1 MKKQYSKFLR
11 ILITSILYI
20 GYFSI
25 SSSLAQISEGGLPP
39 SFQFA
44 GSLRSEKLAE
54 QVPVNFSVED
64 LKAVDAWRVSQGAPL
79 RVAKSIPTSFDIA
92 DSGDWISLPDGS
104 QIWQLHLQAKGA
116 IALILYYSDFY
127 IPKGARLYLYNAA
140 KTQVLGAYTHRT
152 HPENGPFATQAV
164 AGDEVILEYVP
175 APSGETPRLRI
186 REVGYGYNHLEAIM
200 PEVQEAPGAGFSE
213 ACEVN
218 INCEEGAD
226 WQEQKKGVIQMI
238 QYIRNKEG
246 EGGSYIC
253 TASLVNNTARDKKP
267 YVLSAFHCSQDMLGE
282 QTVTPEE
289 LAVWLFYFHQEHVGC
304 DNESPIY
311 PIKTMVGC
319 TRKAST
325 PVENGSDGLLLLL
338 NDEIPDDYNVFFN
351 GWDRSNM
358 LSLSGVG
365 IHHPSGDYMKISTY
379 GNYPTE
385 SITWRNS
392 DVGKTGATNAHWNAT
407 FDATL
412 NGHGVTEGGSSG
424 SPLFNSKGLII
435 GTLSGGSSSCELP
448 EGLNLYGKLYYHW
461 NKYSDNDTA
470 RMDVWLDPL
479 GTGVTSLQGMTQD
492 GKTLGNEYEGPTDL
506 KYKQISTGEIQLTWN
521 APVLEKIA
529 GWGSQDRYQ
538 QFGLGGDPFYFA
550 QKWDTKDLQPVH
562 KKTIRKVNFYP
573 QEGVTYGVYIKQGN
587 REYEESFTQLK
598 SGKINSVTL
607 KTPFVIDAK
616 QDLLVAIHVISY
628 ANNTYPACSD
638 EGPAVDGKGNLYS
651 LDGKKWETF
660 SDDELDANVVLSIV
674 ISAEE
679 GELPSS
685 SVFSTSTFSEKPQP
699 MRTGRLS
706 FRKLAIASDA
716 QEAELITAFPELTG
730 YKVYQDTRELTT
742 LPVSQRNYTVKNLT
756 TSTPLLQVTAL
767 YGTDESAPATVI
779 PETSVGNELKP
790 TGEEVDI
797 QPRIFSNEVQIQ
809 NYQQLKSL
817 EIYRADGKLIRSIPQ
832 PGSSLST
839 GDFAT
844 GMYIFRLT
852 TEKGSQTVQ
861 GIKK

>member
-92 DSGDWISLPDGS
+92 NSGDWISLPDGS
-104 QIWQLHLQAKGA
+104 QVWQLHLQAKGA

-267 YVLSAFHCSQDMLGE
+267 YVLSAFHCSQDILGE

-448 EGLNLYGKLYYHW
+448 EGLNLYGKLYYH
-461 NKYSDNDTA
+461 
-470 RMDVWLDPL
+470 
-479 GTGVTSLQGMTQD
+479 
-492 GKTLGNEYEGPTDL
+492 
-506 KYKQISTGEIQLTWN
+506 
-521 APVLEKIA
+521 
-529 GWGSQDRYQ
+529 
-538 QFGLGGDPFYFA
+538 
-550 QKWDTKDLQPVH
+550 
-562 KKTIRKVNFYP
+562 
-573 QEGVTYGVYIKQGN
+573 
-587 REYEESFTQLK
+587 
-598 SGKINSVTL
+598 
-607 KTPFVIDAK
+607 
-616 QDLLVAIHVISY
+616 
-628 ANNTYPACSD
+628 
-638 EGPAVDGKGNLYS
+638 
-651 LDGKKWETF
+651 
-660 SDDELDANVVLSIV
+660 
-674 ISAEE
+674 
-679 GELPSS
+679 
-685 SVFSTSTFSEKPQP
+685 
-699 MRTGRLS
+699 
-706 FRKLAIASDA
+706 
-716 QEAELITAFPELTG
+716 
-730 YKVYQDTRELTT
+730 
-742 LPVSQRNYTVKNLT
+742 
-756 TSTPLLQVTAL
+756 
-767 YGTDESAPATVI
+767 
-779 PETSVGNELKP
+779 
-790 TGEEVDI
+790 
-797 QPRIFSNEVQIQ
+797 
-809 NYQQLKSL
+809 
-817 EIYRADGKLIRSIPQ
+817 
-832 PGSSLST
+832 
-839 GDFAT
+839 
-844 GMYIFRLT
+844 
-852 TEKGSQTVQ
+852 
-861 GIKK
+861 

>member
-152 HPENGPFATQAV
+152 HPKNGPFATQAV

-200 PEVQEAPGAGFSE
+200 PEVQEAPGADFSG

-253 TASLVNNTARDKKP
+253 TASLVNNTAHDKKP
-267 YVLSAFHCSQDMLGE
+267 YVLSAFHCSQDILGE

-365 IHHPSGDYMKISTY
+365 ILP
-379 GNYPTE
+379 
-385 SITWRNS
+385 
-392 DVGKTGATNAHWNAT
+392 A
-407 FDATL
+407 
-412 NGHGVTEGGSSG
+412 
-424 SPLFNSKGLII
+424 II
-435 GTLSGGSSSCELP
+435 
-448 EGLNLYGKLYYHW
+448 
-461 NKYSDNDTA
+461 
-470 RMDVWLDPL
+470 
-479 GTGVTSLQGMTQD
+479 
-492 GKTLGNEYEGPTDL
+492 
-506 KYKQISTGEIQLTWN
+506 
-521 APVLEKIA
+521 
-529 GWGSQDRYQ
+529 
-538 QFGLGGDPFYFA
+538 
-550 QKWDTKDLQPVH
+550 
-562 KKTIRKVNFYP
+562 
-573 QEGVTYGVYIKQGN
+573 
-587 REYEESFTQLK
+587 
-598 SGKINSVTL
+598 
-607 KTPFVIDAK
+607 
-616 QDLLVAIHVISY
+616 
-628 ANNTYPACSD
+628 
-638 EGPAVDGKGNLYS
+638 
-651 LDGKKWETF
+651 
-660 SDDELDANVVLSIV
+660 
-674 ISAEE
+674 
-679 GELPSS
+679 
-685 SVFSTSTFSEKPQP
+685 
-699 MRTGRLS
+699 
-706 FRKLAIASDA
+706 
-716 QEAELITAFPELTG
+716 
-730 YKVYQDTRELTT
+730 
-742 LPVSQRNYTVKNLT
+742 
-756 TSTPLLQVTAL
+756 
-767 YGTDESAPATVI
+767 
-779 PETSVGNELKP
+779 
-790 TGEEVDI
+790 
-797 QPRIFSNEVQIQ
+797 
-809 NYQQLKSL
+809 
-817 EIYRADGKLIRSIPQ
+817 
-832 PGSSLST
+832 
-839 GDFAT
+839 
-844 GMYIFRLT
+844 
-852 TEKGSQTVQ
+852 
-861 GIKK
+861 